1 MFMRIKIYQIDRSR
15 DERRLRFCDYQAAQA
30 KGGVRASEYKCV
42 FHGYVVAG
50 DLEDVYESFNTGFHG
65 THQGHSLSPSDL
77 VEVCEGNEETAP
89 GVYFC
94 DRFGFAGLP
103 EDFSTDACAPMEGL
117 RVLMIEPNCPP
128 VETRVRDKLKDWQR
142 AVSEAGEES
151 LMEVTYPYADDGVVI
166 VGDEEAKL
174 KNRAGN
180 RYIGASVYAG
190 TIFFV
195 GDNGDGNFCDLTDEQ
210 VETYSNLFAEPEEIS
225 DEKVQADSGFFFY
238 SM

>member
-1 MFMRIKIYQIDRSR
+1 MLMRIKIYQIDRSR
-15 DERRLRFCDYQAAQA
+15 DERRLRFCDYQSAQA

-42 FHGYVVAG
+42 FHGYVNDV

-94 DRFGFAGLP
+94 DRFGFAKLP
-103 EDFSTDACAPMEGL
+103 EDFHTDACAPMGGV

-128 VETRVRDKLKDWQR
+128 VETRVRDKLHDWQR

-174 KNRAGN
+174 KNRTGN

-190 TIFFV
+190 TIFLV

-225 DEKVQADSGFFFY
+225 DEEVQADSGFFFY
-238 SM
+238 PM

>member
-1 MFMRIKIYQIDRSR
+1 MNPSIPAFTVPIRGTACRRATWWRSAR
-15 DERRLRFCDYQAAQA
+15 
-30 KGGVRASEYKCV
+30 
-42 FHGYVVAG
+42 
-50 DLEDVYESFNTGFHG
+50 G
-65 THQGHSLSPSDL
+65 TKNLP
-77 VEVCEGNEETAP
+77 P

-94 DRFGFAGLP
+94 DRFGFARLP

-128 VETRVRDKLKDWQR
+128 VETRVRDRLKDWQR

-174 KNRAGN
+174 KNRTGN

-225 DEKVQADSGFFFY
+225 DEEVQADSGFFFY

>member
-1 MFMRIKIYQIDRSR
+1 
-15 DERRLRFCDYQAAQA
+15 
-30 KGGVRASEYKCV
+30 
-42 FHGYVVAG
+42 
-50 DLEDVYESFNTGFHG
+50 
-65 THQGHSLSPSDL
+65 
-77 VEVCEGNEETAP
+77 
-89 GVYFC
+89 
-94 DRFGFAGLP
+94 
-103 EDFSTDACAPMEGL
+103 
-117 RVLMIEPNCPP
+117 
-128 VETRVRDKLKDWQR
+128 
-142 AVSEAGEES
+142 
-151 LMEVTYPYADDGVVI
+151 MEVTYPYANDGVVI

-225 DEKVQADSGFFFY
+225 DEEVQADSGFFFY